1 MSKKKKPFQLGKDV
15 EAALAQIVSIN
26 SDEPAAEAP
35 APVTAER
42 PAAASAP
49 GIDPAL
55 LVWYGAMKPRTM
67 SKFVWMILFRWQA
80 SRTGGVIVIDE
91 LAELLGQKRENV
103 ARALNDLTKAG
114 WIKTLGTTKGERGK
128 IVSKRIALVT
138 EKK

>member
-42 PAAASAP
+42 PAAPAAASAP
-49 GIDPAL
+49 EIDPAL

-67 SKFVWMILFRWQA
+67 SKFVWMIL
-80 SRTGGVIVIDE
+80 
-91 LAELLGQKRENV
+91 
-103 ARALNDLTKAG
+103 
-114 WIKTLGTTKGERGK
+114 
-128 IVSKRIALVT
+128 
-138 EKK
+138 